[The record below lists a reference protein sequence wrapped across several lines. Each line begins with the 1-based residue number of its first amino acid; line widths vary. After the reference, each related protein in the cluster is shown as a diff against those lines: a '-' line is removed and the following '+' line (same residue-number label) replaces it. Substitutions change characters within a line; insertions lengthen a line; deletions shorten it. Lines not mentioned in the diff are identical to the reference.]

1 MSKQLQLDEQ
11 SLVTLLLSAISSY
24 ATGRIWDFHL
34 KKYAP
39 SGTSKEI
46 LR

>member
-24 ATGRIWDFHL
+24 ATERIWDFHL